1 MWLRLRSKLAD
12 WSIVVVFG
20 IYLGWM
26 AAKGIA
32 Q

>member
-1 MWLRLRSKLAD
+1 MWLKIRAKAID
-12 WSIVVVFG
+12 WSIVIVIG

-32 Q
+32 P

>member
-1 MWLRLRSKLAD
+1 MWLKIRSKAFD
-12 WSIVVVFG
+12 WSIVIAFG

-32 Q
+32 P